1 MRLPLASGRTP
12 NGLWAD
18 FQHLEAEL
26 RRFATQQAEQ
36 QAQQAQQAA
45 HQQAAQAAAAATQP
59 VLGPWRQ
66 AQQQQAQQQAE
77 DAAEE
82 AEWLAAATADDRPQA
97 SAWLPPWHAAA
108 SSSSS
113 STPGGGGGSS
123 NSSSS
128 GGATTTTTATSS
140 SSTSSSSTS
149 SSSSPGGGLLATGR
163 RNLRY
168 ASRSWSSSGLGPA
181 DVALPSITMLAEDGS
196 AARSADVPLSGGSG
210 SGSSGSGGS
219 GSDADTPRGASGA
232 GSAGSAGSAAGF
244 GSSGGLVFLPTQQEL
259 REAGRSDLIA
269 AIRTHGGSLAVARRL
284 GWAVHYGR
292 LPSEAAVVQQLLLFV
307 QAVHGRRRPKTGLL
321 PMPTLRQLQEGG
333 RVDLAGAVQ
342 RLGGVG
348 VFAAL
353 LAGEQ
358 RRRRRA
364 LRPGVG
370 GGQRQRHGGAT
381 AEEEAEEEEEEE
393 GEGAAP
399 QQLSH
404 ILAYPGG
411 GRRLAPTPPQ
421 PAVVHVGQEVL
432 QLIEAR
438 GWERRVPTKQ
448 VRGMGCWG
456 GERALA
462 GRGMANLRFLQHVP
476 SRSAHRPHSS
486 HSSLAFHAASPAAR
500 SCWRRDGRTC
510 TPPSLAA
517 AALKSWPSTCS
528 CPTLRPAAGA
538 SASTR
543 AAWLPRRSCQR
554 PPSWLRGAAR
564 PRAPQRR
571 CLWRWRRTAT
581 AAPLAAPRASKQA
594 RRLRRGRGG
603 RKAPPAACWSAS

>member
-36 QAQQAQQAA
+36 QTQQAQQAA

-140 SSTSSSSTS
+140 SSTSSSST
-149 SSSSPGGGLLATGR
+149 SSSPGGGLLATGR

-393 GEGAAP
+393 GGRGLRRSSCPTSWLTPAAAGGWRPRRRSRLWCMWGRRCCSSSRLAAGSGACPPSRCAEWVVGEGSGHLQVGGWPTCGSCNMCPPALRTGPTHLTPPLPFTLPPLLPGAA
-399 QQLSH
+399 
-404 ILAYPGG
+404 GG
-411 GRRLAPTPPQ
+411 GTGGPARRHHSLRRRSKAGPAP
-421 PAVVHVGQEVL
+421 
-432 QLIEAR
+432 
-438 GWERRVPTKQ
+438 
-448 VRGMGCWG
+448 
-456 GERALA
+456 
-462 GRGMANLRFLQHVP
+462 
-476 SRSAHRPHSS
+476 
-486 HSSLAFHAASPAAR
+486 
-500 SCWRRDGRTC
+500 
-510 TPPSLAA
+510 A
-517 AALKSWPSTCS
+517 AALH
-528 CPTLRPAAGA
+528 
-538 SASTR
+538 
-543 AAWLPRRSCQR
+543 
-554 PPSWLRGAAR
+554 
-564 PRAPQRR
+564 
-571 CLWRWRRTAT
+571 
-581 AAPLAAPRASKQA
+581 
-594 RRLRRGRGG
+594 
-603 RKAPPAACWSAS
+603 